1 MGAEAFPWMIFHRLA
16 PPGDVSGASSD
27 ENGPAIGPIR
37 LLTKTGAG
45 FASRPVDELN
55 TLFAY
60 VVERPVDCSDLVE
73 RLKGVAAA
81 LNEGEPARAAFATL
95 FMDLPSLSEDQ
106 ALRAAEA
113 IRLVKA
119 SPDDPEH

>member
-1 MGAEAFPWMIFHRLA
+1 MP
-16 PPGDVSGASSD
+16 
-27 ENGPAIGPIR
+27 
-37 LLTKTGAG
+37 
-45 FASRPVDELN
+45 RPVDELN
-55 TLFAY
+55 RLFAH
-60 VVERPVDCSDLVE
+60 VVKSPVDCSDLVE
-73 RLKGVAAA
+73 RLTGVAAA